1 MAEELHST
9 FGITE
14 QIKVFD
20 QKCLFY
26 VEQLINKSPTHSQIP
41 TVVSM
46 DVDHVEAGVGGT
58 SQCQAL
64 SLVAV
69 LVSRLP
75 ECLRRV
81 VGETAHHG
89 LTGRRLYVH
98 ARSEVFQSL
107 NKTVHLDTVK

>member
-1 MAEELHST
+1 
-9 FGITE
+9 
-14 QIKVFD
+14 
-20 QKCLFY
+20 
-26 VEQLINKSPTHSQIP
+26 
-41 TVVSM
+41 M

-107 NKTVHLDTVK
+107 NKTVHLDTVKQRVLISLILLQNKFLTFGQILAEYKNHYFAM